1 MYLSKLEIL
10 GFKSFAQKTAVLFN
24 QGITSIV
31 GPNGCGKTNIVDAIR
46 WCLGEQKPSILRSDK
61 MENVIFNG
69 TSAHKP
75 MGLAEV
81 SLIIQN
87 DRGVLPTEYSEVIIT
102 RRIYRSGES
111 EYLLNKNVSRLK
123 DITSLFMDTGMG
135 ANAYSVIEL
144 KMVESILSNK
154 AEDRRILFEEAAGVN
169 KYKTRRKLTLKRLED
184 VKSDLARVNDII
196 SEVEKQV
203 NSLERQAKKAE
214 KHKQLTSRLMEIEL
228 ILGTAE
234 NKRLVEELQFLD
246 SDIVNLYFERSG
258 TEEIL
263 LALEDEFNQFRDDFN
278 AAEKELNEFR
288 QKISNQTSKVYE
300 TEKSLTIS
308 TESKKS
314 LLKNIDRLR
323 GDVEDHEFR
332 LESTRENIEE
342 LEIKERE
349 LSEQLAG
356 REEEKG
362 SFSERISEKR
372 AEVDEAK
379 TALNEK
385 NAVMLTTFR
394 TLADSKNELS
404 NILRNIAETQKSL
417 EKNEQRHSDISGE
430 LEKIK
435 NLTEQV
441 NREKSLL
448 QAEIEAKEK
457 KLHDDTLHKQK
468 LEKRLEANVRKDFE
482 LRTAIS
488 ELENKIAYL
497 TEIIHSLEGVSKG
510 TKTLIDKTEWK
521 SGDVNLLANV
531 GESDD
536 DHRVAVESA
545 LQNNL
550 NTILI
555 EGIEELRSAVE
566 VLNTGKLGKV
576 SFALPASASYSYFR
590 TLTGKAEK
598 FLAEKRVK
606 KLESERG
613 VRGCISEFVRTSSK
627 NKVYFQRILDKVYLV
642 DNLDTGLLLAKKYPD
657 SKFVTPSGDYVT
669 SAGLV
674 SAGAEIADEDSV
686 FGRKIVLDQL
696 KNDVKPLNKQHEA
709 VLSSVSELEA
719 LIASTDLKTPETEIR
734 KLNTE
739 LSEIEKKASRLNFEK
754 EKLEEQL
761 SSLIREKA
769 ELTARSDEFEK
780 SRTISQA
787 DFEEITAVQMAE
799 DKAKQETELAVKKAE
814 SELQDIISQKNASD
828 LETERLRGT
837 LNSIVTSLKRSR
849 ESIDY
854 LTESISKKNSEIER
868 SAAEIRILDENI
880 ENLELDLDDLKR
892 TLLNLK
898 EASVIAEANYREI
911 KTKTDEIE
919 VQKRKARSVKD
930 QLSDKIHRAEL
941 ERSDKKHL
949 LDSILSRLEEKY
961 NLSASDLIVEIPEEF
976 NAEDARRE
984 VKSLEQQIF
993 NLGAINSLAFEEY
1006 QTEKERFDSLNSQK
1020 IDLIEAEKN
1029 LLRTIEEINDTAQ
1042 KLFTETF
1049 EQIKNNFINIF
1060 RRLFNPGDEA
1070 DLRLEE
1076 DTDPLEAKI
1085 EIIAKPRGKR
1095 PTSID
1100 LLSGGEKTLT
1110 AIALLFAIYL
1120 VKPSPFC
1127 ILDEIDAPLDDA
1139 NIDRFTRILRDFSAT
1154 TQFIVVT
1161 HNKRTMEAADTLY
1174 GVTMQ
1179 EEGISKLVS
1188 VRFNEDFKFVG

>member
-10 GFKSFAQKTAVLFN
+10 GFKSFAQKTVVHFN

-87 DRGVLPTEYSEVIIT
+87 DKGILPTEYSEVIIT

-184 VKSDLARVNDII
+184 VKSDLARINDII

-214 KHKQLTSRLMEIEL
+214 KHKQLTTRLMEIE
-228 ILGTAE
+228 IVLGTAE
-234 NKRLVEELQFLD
+234 NKRLVEALIQTD
-246 SDIVNLYFERSG
+246 SEIVNLYGERSR

-263 LALEDEFNQFRDDFN
+263 LALEDEFNKYRDDFN
-278 AAEKELNEFR
+278 TAEKELNDFR
-288 QKISNQTSKVYE
+288 QKISAQTSKVFE
-300 TEKSLTIS
+300 TEKSLTIA

-314 LLKNIDRLR
+314 LLKNIERLS
-323 GDVEDHEFR
+323 GDVEDHEIR
-332 LESTRENIEE
+332 LESTKENIEE
-342 LEIKERE
+342 LEVKERELANRIKERE
-349 LSEQLAG
+349 EN
-356 REEEKG
+356 KT
-362 SFSERISEKR
+362 SFSERISQKR
-372 AEVDEAK
+372 TELDTAK
-379 TALNEK
+379 TLLNEK
-385 NAVMLTTFR
+385 NAVMLTSYR
-394 TLADSKNELS
+394 SLADSKNELN
-404 NILRNIAETQKSL
+404 NILRNISDVQKNT
-417 EKNEQRHSDISGE
+417 ERNQQRHASLTGALENLKTAIKNVSEEKDLLMEDISE
-430 LEKIK
+430 
-435 NLTEQV
+435 
-441 NREKSLL
+441 R
-448 QAEIEAKEK
+448 EK
-457 KLHDDTLHKQK
+457 KLNYDILHKQK
-468 LEKRLEANVRKDFE
+468 LEKRLETSVKKDFE

-488 ELENKIAYL
+488 DLENKIAYL
-497 TEIIHSLEGVSKG
+497 TEIMHSLEGVSKG
-510 TKTLIDKTEWK
+510 TKALINSKDWK
-521 SGDVNLLANV
+521 SGEVNLLANI
-531 GESDD
+531 GETDD
-536 DHRVAVESA
+536 RHRVAVEAA

-555 EGIEELRSAVE
+555 EGIEELKNAVS
-566 VLNTGKLGKV
+566 LLKSDSMGKV
-576 SFALPASASYSYFR
+576 SFAIPYTGSYSYFR
-590 TLTGKAEK
+590 SFTGKAEK
-598 FLAEKRVK
+598 YLADKRIK
-606 KLESERG
+606 KLESEKG
-613 VRGCISEFVRTSSK
+613 VIGRLAEFVKTSAKNRT
-627 NKVYFQRILDKVYLV
+627 YFQRILERVYLV
-642 DNLDTGLLLAKKYPD
+642 DTLETGLQLSKKYPD
-657 SKFVTPSGDYVT
+657 SKFVTATGDFVT
-669 SAGLV
+669 SSGLI
-674 SAGAEIADEDSV
+674 SAGSEIAQEDSV

-696 KNDVKPLNKQHEA
+696 KTDLQPLRKQHES
-709 VLSSVSELEA
+709 VLASIAELEA
-719 LIASTDLKTPETEIR
+719 LISSMDLVTPGNEIR
-734 KLNTE
+734 KLNADLTE
-739 LSEIEKKASRLNFEK
+739 LEKKISRLAFEK

-761 SSLIREKA
+761 TVVQKEHEDLKLKA
-769 ELTARSDEFEK
+769 EESEK
-780 SRTISQA
+780 SRMTLLSEY
-787 DFEEITAVQMAE
+787 EEITRVQAAA
-799 DKAKQETELAVKKAE
+799 DQAKQEAEAYVKKAE
-814 SELQDIISQKNASD
+814 NELQETISQKNASD
-828 LETERLRGT
+828 LETERLKGL
-837 LNSIVTSLKRSR
+837 LNNIITSLKRSR

-854 LTESISKKNSEIER
+854 LNESIAKKKSEIER
-868 SAAEIRILDENI
+868 STAEIEILDENI
-880 ENLELDLDDLKR
+880 ENLEADLDDYKR
-892 TLLNLK
+892 TLANLK
-898 EASVIAEANYREI
+898 EASVSAEANYREI
-911 KTKTDEIE
+911 KAKTDEIE
-919 VQKRKARSVKD
+919 IQKRKARAVKD

-941 ERSDKKHL
+941 DRSDKKHL

-961 NLSASDLIVEIPEEF
+961 NLTPSDLAVDVPEDFNVEES
-976 NAEDARRE
+976 RRE
-984 VKSLEQQIF
+984 VKLLEQQIF

-1006 QTEKERFDSLNSQK
+1006 EAEKERFDSLNGQK

-1029 LLRTIEEINDTAQ
+1029 LLKTIEEINETAQ
-1042 KLFTETF
+1042 KLFLDTF
-1049 EQIKNNFINIF
+1049 DQIKNNFISIF

>member
-10 GFKSFAQKTAVLFN
+10 GFKSFAQKTAVHFN

-87 DRGVLPTEYSEVIIT
+87 DRGILPTEYSEVIIT

-184 VKSDLARVNDII
+184 VKGDLARVNDII

-214 KHKQLTSRLMEIEL
+214 RHKQLTTRLMEIEL
-228 ILGTAE
+228 ILGTSE
-234 NKRLVEELQFLD
+234 NQRLVDELQILD
-246 SDIVNLYFERSG
+246 SEIVNLYFERSG

-263 LALEDEFNQFRDDFN
+263 QALEDEFNKYRDDFN

-288 QKISNQTSKVYE
+288 QKISSQTSKVYE

-314 LLKNIDRLR
+314 LLKNIERLR
-323 GDVEDHEFR
+323 GDVEDHEIR

-349 LSEQLAG
+349 LANQLSE
-356 REEEKG
+356 REEEKD
-362 SFSERISEKR
+362 SYSERISAAR
-372 AEVDEAK
+372 IEVDQAK

-385 NAVMLTTFR
+385 NAVMLTTYR
-394 TLADSKNELS
+394 SLADSKNELN
-404 NILRNIAETQKSL
+404 NILRNISEVQ
-417 EKNEQRHSDISGE
+417 KNEERNQQRYSAITSELVKLKESLKQVTEEKDALMEEISE
-430 LEKIK
+430 
-435 NLTEQV
+435 
-441 NREKSLL
+441 RD
-448 QAEIEAKEK
+448 K
-457 KLHDDTLHKQK
+457 KLNYDILHKQK
-468 LEKRLEANVRKDFE
+468 LEKRLESNVKKDFE
-482 LRTAIS
+482 LRTSIS

-497 TEIIHSLEGVSKG
+497 TEIMHTLEGVSKG
-510 TKTLIDKTEWK
+510 IKTLIESRNWK
-521 SGDVNLLANV
+521 EGEVNLLANI
-531 GESDD
+531 GETDD
-536 DHRVAVESA
+536 IHRVAVESA

-555 EGIEELRSAVE
+555 EGIDELKNAVE
-566 VLNTGKLGKV
+566 ILNSGSMGKV
-576 SFALPASASYSYFR
+576 SFALPVTGSYSYFR
-590 TLTGKAEK
+590 SFTGKAEK
-598 FLAEKRVK
+598 FLADKRLK
-606 KLESERG
+606 KLESEKG
-613 VRGCISEFVRTSSK
+613 VKGRLADFVKTSAK
-627 NKVYFQRILDKVYLV
+627 NKNYFQRILERVYLV
-642 DNLDTGLLLAKKYPD
+642 DSLETGIHLAKKYPD
-657 SKFVTPSGDYVT
+657 SKFVSAAGDFVT
-669 SAGLV
+669 SSGLI
-674 SAGAEIADEDSV
+674 SAGSEIAEEDSV

-696 KNDVKPLNKQHEA
+696 KADLQPLRKQQESLTA
-709 VLSSVSELEA
+709 SISELEA
-719 LIASTDLKTPETEIR
+719 LIASIDLVTPGNEIR
-734 KLNTE
+734 QLNAALTE
-739 LSEIEKKASRLNFEK
+739 LEKKISRLNFEK
-754 EKLEEQL
+754 EKLEEQIA
-761 SSLIREKA
+761 LINKEKEDLA
-769 ELTARSDEFEK
+769 ARSEEFEK
-780 SRTISQA
+780 SRVLSQSA
-787 DFEEITAVQMAE
+787 YEEITAVQTAA
-799 DKAKQETELAVKKAE
+799 DSAKQEAESAVKKAE
-814 SELQDIISQKNASD
+814 AELQEIISQKNSSD
-828 LETERLRGT
+828 LETERLKGSV
-837 LNSIVTSLKRSR
+837 NNIITSLKRSR

-868 SAAEIRILDENI
+868 SSAEIEILDENI

-892 TLLNLK
+892 TLVNLK
-898 EASVIAEANYREI
+898 EASVTAEANYREI
-911 KTKTDEIE
+911 KAKTDEIE

-941 ERSDKKHL
+941 DRSDKKHL

-961 NLSASDLIVEIPEEF
+961 NLSAADLKVEIPEDF
-976 NAEDARRE
+976 NADEARRE
-984 VKSLEQQIF
+984 VKSLEQQIL

-1006 QTEKERFDSLNSQK
+1006 QTEKERFDSLNGQK

-1029 LLRTIEEINDTAQ
+1029 LLKTIEEINDTAQ
-1042 KLFTETF
+1042 KLFLDTF